1 MFQSRFEAQYL
12 HRASKFIRNRIM
24 RFIVQWFPLVR
35 HYSLP
40 VSDERI
46 RGARIGNGLC
56 TLFVSYTRG
65 TGNRGLYML
74 RSLEFRKILDNLRAE
89 DGNVSSDNAP
99 DYHIVYLEILVN
111 NVITHSSY
119 LFPRRI

>member
-1 MFQSRFEAQYL
+1 MSQSRFEAQYL
-12 HRASKFIRNRIM
+12 HRASKFIRNFIRNRIM

-40 VSDERI
+40 VSDEKI

-65 TGNRGLYML
+65 TGTLCIQRALY
-74 RSLEFRKILDNLRAE
+74 AE
-89 DGNVSSDNAP
+89 
-99 DYHIVYLEILVN
+99 
-111 NVITHSSY
+111 IT
-119 LFPRRI
+119 